1 MRWISHP
8 AKRWAA
14 LAALCAAN
22 IVLLAVLCTHPHV
35 RAQQRPL
42 QPGAAGYTVPSAAKP
57 DAPAATPSAPTAT
70 ANTGNTAGPARRITL
85 PPITQRTIIVLD
97 PAHGGPETGAQI
109 NDHLAEKDVT
119 LALASRL
126 RATLQSHNFTVV
138 STRDGDPI
146 AGLTTNQRAEI
157 ANHTAA
163 IACLVLHATATG
175 NGVHLF
181 TSTLPQAGAR
191 HGILNWATAQS
202 AFADQSAALQK
213 ELNTAFTHAQIA
225 TVNAQADVAP
235 LDNLTCPAVAVEV
248 APNLPPDAG
257 NTIDVSDADYQQHVA
272 ETVATALV
280 FWRGHFNASAG
291 GAQ

>member
-1 MRWISHP
+1 M
-8 AKRWAA
+8 
-14 LAALCAAN
+14 
-22 IVLLAVLCTHPHV
+22 
-35 RAQQRPL
+35 
-42 QPGAAGYTVPSAAKP
+42 
-57 DAPAATPSAPTAT
+57 
-70 ANTGNTAGPARRITL
+70 
-85 PPITQRTIIVLD
+85 QRTIIVLD

-109 NDHLAEKDVT
+109 NDHLAEKDVV

-146 AGLTTNQRAEI
+146 SGLTTNQRAEI

-181 TSTLPQAGAR
+181 TSTLAQADAH
-191 HGILNWATAQS
+191 HGILSWGTAQS

-248 APNLPPDAG
+248 APDLPADAG

-272 ETVATALV
+272 ESVATALV
-280 FWRGHFNASAG
+280 FWRGHFNTSAG